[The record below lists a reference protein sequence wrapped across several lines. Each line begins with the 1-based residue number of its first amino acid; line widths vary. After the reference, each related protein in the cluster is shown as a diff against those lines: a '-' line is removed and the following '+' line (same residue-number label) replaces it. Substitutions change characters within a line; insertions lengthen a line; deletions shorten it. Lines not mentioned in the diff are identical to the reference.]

1 MTETSPAAARQPAD
15 VVVDSWTRYLN
26 EIGRIPLLR
35 HDEVCELARA
45 IEVGVLARERLAG
58 PSSEGGAP
66 RPQALPPDLVAE
78 LGVLVVEG
86 EQARRRLVA
95 ANLRLVVSVAK
106 RCQGRGV
113 PLPDLVQEGAFG
125 LLRAVEKFDH
135 RRGFAFST
143 YATWWIKQAVN
154 RAVAEQSRP
163 VRVPVSVHG
172 EVVAAARVREQVGER
187 ATLAATASDI
197 ARIAGVDVDRAAVL
211 LRASA
216 PVVTLPVDG
225 GEHADDV
232 LAVQPDHDQVVIA
245 DTVRERL
252 DVALRRLPEAH
263 RQVLAARVGWDG
275 GPARSQRVV
284 ADDFGVSR
292 DVIRRIEAEARMLL
306 RAMPQVA
313 DLAGWFDG

>member
-1 MTETSPAAARQPAD
+1 MSGPSEGAARRRDDD
-15 VVVDSWTRYLN
+15 VADSWTRYLN
-26 EIGRIPLLR
+26 EIGRIALLTP
-35 HDEVCELARA
+35 DEVAELAHA

-58 PSSEGGAP
+58 AADDLS
-66 RPQALPPDLVAE
+66 PQLVAD

-86 EQARRRLVA
+86 ERARRRLVA

-163 VRVPVSVHG
+163 VRVPVGVHG
-172 EVVAAARVREQVGER
+172 EVVTAARVREQVGDR
-187 ATLAATASDI
+187 SGPGAMTADV
-197 ARIAGVDVDRAAVL
+197 ARVAGFDVDRAAVL

-216 PVVTLPVDG
+216 PVVALSVA
-225 GEHADDV
+225 ADEPESLLTV
-232 LAVQPDHDQVVIA
+232 EPDHDTAVVA
-245 DTVRERL
+245 DVVRERL

-263 RQVLAARVGWDG
+263 RRVLAARVGWDG

-284 ADDFGVSR
+284 AADFGVSR
-292 DVIRRIEAEARMLL
+292 DVIRRLEAEGRTLL

-313 DLAGWFDG
+313 DLAGWFDA